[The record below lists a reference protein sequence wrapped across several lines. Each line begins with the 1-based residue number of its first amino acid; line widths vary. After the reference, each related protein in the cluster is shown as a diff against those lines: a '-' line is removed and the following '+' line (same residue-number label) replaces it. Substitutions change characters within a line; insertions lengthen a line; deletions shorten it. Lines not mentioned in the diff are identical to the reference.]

1 MGDFYKYYSIRIA
14 LWLADLDFVFIK
26 RINVRLLEK
35 EAVVKNTKILE
46 LTLLLASML
55 TILANAIIAP
65 SLPLISSAY
74 QDVENIE
81 ILTKMM
87 LTLPALTI
95 AIIAPLAG
103 KLLDKV
109 GRLKVLNISL
119 FIYLLAGTSGYW
131 LGGLYAILAGRI
143 VFGLG
148 VAGIMTVSTTLIGDY
163 FTGSKREHFMGLQG
177 AFVALGGLIFITSA
191 GVLTDIN
198 WRLTF
203 LVYGFSIVVII
214 LSPFALH
221 EPNVN
226 KERSASGPVETSK
239 ISPWVWLAL
248 LSAFITTVSFY
259 LIPVQLP
266 FFLQK
271 LDGINGNKIGLAVG
285 CLPFAQAIAS
295 FFYKRV
301 KMKLNYI
308 AIYSLGFIPMAIGFS
323 IIGFSE
329 TYWQVITGVL
339 ISGLGVGLLIPNGNL
354 WVMSLVPVQVRGK
367 YIGLLTTATFLGM
380 FFSPVIIQPVQQW
393 VGLNTSFILVGIT
406 LAAVSLIYFIIKSR
420 KNV

>member
-1 MGDFYKYYSIRIA
+1 MGDFYKYYSLRIA
-14 LWLADLDFVFIK
+14 LWLADLDFVLIK
-26 RINVRLLEK
+26 RNNENILTKGIR
-35 EAVVKNTKILE
+35 VKNTKMLE

-65 SLPLISSAY
+65 SLPLISNAFK
-74 QDVENIE
+74 DLENVE

-95 AIIAPLAG
+95 AIMAPVAG
-103 KLLDKV
+103 RLLDKV

-119 FIYLLAGTSGYW
+119 LIYLLAGTSGYW
-131 LGGLYAILAGRI
+131 LGGLYSILVGRI
-143 VFGLG
+143 IFGLG

-177 AFVALGGLIFITSA
+177 AFVALGGLIFITTA

-214 LSPFALH
+214 LSPFTLH
-221 EPNVN
+221 EPKIHIEKGSVNVEQ
-226 KERSASGPVETSK
+226 KLK
-239 ISPWVWLAL
+239 ISSWVWLAL
-248 LSAFITTVSFY
+248 FSAFTTTVSFY

-266 FFLQK
+266 FLLQHF
-271 LDGINGNKIGLAVG
+271 DGMNGNMVGLAVG
-285 CLPFAQAIAS
+285 CMPFAQAIAS

-301 KMKLNYI
+301 KNKFNYI
-308 AIYSLGFIPMAIGFS
+308 AIYSLGFIPMAIGFA

-329 TYWQVITGVL
+329 AYWHVITGVL

-354 WVMSLVPVQVRGK
+354 WVMSLVPVHVRGK

-380 FFSPVIIQPVQQW
+380 FFSPMIIQPVQQW
-393 VGLNTSFILVGIT
+393 VGLNSSFLVVGVS
-406 LAAVSLIYFIIKSR
+406 LAVVSLIYFMIKR
-420 KNV
+420 RVNV